1 MRGVGVLPP
10 GDVQRAAR
18 QPDVARRRLAQRGGD
33 EGGRGHRRIRQ
44 HRAVAEEGP
53 DALAQAGIE
62 NGHHEAQVRVELLGA
77 QRGMEIAEIVLVQ
90 DGERPGGL
98 HPGIEEGL
106 LIQLRALD
114 ELHARQPGDGR
125 PVTAAGG
132 RQDDRDAL
140 GVPDGEFPDHPGREG
155 VVPAHDE
162 MTPAGLNAGKGG
174 HARDLNQDGSKR
186 TDKISE
192 R

>member
-1 MRGVGVLPP
+1 V
-10 GDVQRAAR
+10 
-18 QPDVARRRLAQRGGD
+18 
-33 EGGRGHRRIRQ
+33 
-44 HRAVAEEGP
+44 
-53 DALAQAGIE
+53 
-62 NGHHEAQVRVELLGA
+62 
-77 QRGMEIAEIVLVQ
+77 EIAEIVLVQ

-114 ELHARQPGDGR
+114 ELHAGQPGKGR

-140 GVPDGEFPDHPGREG
+140 AVPDGEFLDHPGREG

-162 MTPAGLNAGKGG
+162 MTPAGLHAGKGG
-174 HARDLNQDGSKR
+174 HARDLSQDRSKR